1 MLAAGADREGRV
13 ATDDPTSMI
22 LAAGNRLLVHLGRL
36 VSLIAI
42 LLIAPHASF
51 AMDLTVNGQQVIL
64 SGPVVGNEPA
74 RLADALSQ
82 VPGIDTVILRSSRGG
97 DAPAGYRVGELIRV
111 KGLRTAVSGYC
122 YSSCS
127 RMFLGGKTR
136 YFTDDYLPEYTDIGF
151 HGHYD
156 SDGRLVPELVRR
168 LGLKNW
174 IIQYSDGKADP
185 ALVERWINIPR
196 SRGMTHF
203 YHPGLLNRH
212 GVSAFMCQG
221 TETTAQVFDCEPIQ
235 NTALDL
241 GVITSLDI
249 VKSNDQAGINAGI
262 REKPRATGYAAIT
275 DTRKV
280 PLVSPAGQQEYQ
292 RFLNARPHKAFAISP
307 DGKFWA
313 WNAGEFD
320 AMSAALTRCQ
330 QRSQQT
336 CRLYAV
342 DEEVVWSPNN

>member
-1 MLAAGADREGRV
+1 MLAAGADREGRI
-13 ATDDPTSMI
+13 AT
-22 LAAGNRLLVHLGRL
+22 AGNRLLVRLGRL
-36 VSLIAI
+36 AGLMAI
-42 LLIAPHASF
+42 LLIAPDASF

-74 RLADALSQ
+74 RLADTLSQ
-82 VPGIDTVILRSSRGG
+82 VPGIDTVILRNSRGG

-111 KGLRTAVSGYC
+111 RGLRTAVSGYC

-136 YFTDDYLPEYTDIGF
+136 YFTDDYPPEYTDIGF

-156 SDGRLVPELVRR
+156 SNGRLLPELVHR

-196 SRGMTHF
+196 SGGMSHF
-203 YHPGLLNRH
+203 
-212 GVSAFMCQG
+212 STFMCQG
-221 TETTAQVFDCEPIQ
+221 TETTVLVFDCEPIL

-241 GVITSLDI
+241 GVITSLNI
-249 VKSNDQAGINAGI
+249 VKSNDQAGIKAGI
-262 REKPRATGYAAIT
+262 PEKPRASGYAAIN
-275 DTRKV
+275 DTGKV

-292 RFLNARPHKAFAISP
+292 RFLNARLPKAFAISP

-320 AMSAALTRCQ
+320 ARSAALTRCH

>member
-1 MLAAGADREGRV
+1 MLAAGADQEG
-13 ATDDPTSMI
+13 DDPTSMI
-22 LAAGNRLLVHLGRL
+22 LAAGNRLLVRPGCW
-36 VSLIAI
+36 VSLMAI

-51 AMDLTVNGQQVIL
+51 AMELTFNGQQVIL

-82 VPGIDTVILRSSRGG
+82 VPGIDTVILRNSPGG

-127 RMFLGGKTR
+127 RMFLGGKNR
-136 YFTDDYLPEYTDIGF
+136 YFTDDYPPEYTDIGF

-156 SDGRLVPELVRR
+156 SNGRLLPELVHR

-203 YHPGLLNRH
+203 YHPGLLNRQ
-212 GVSAFMCQG
+212 GVSTFMCQG
-221 TETTAQVFDCEPIQ
+221 TETTTQVFDCEPIP

-249 VKSNDQAGINAGI
+249 VKSNDQAGIKAGI
-262 REKPRATGYAAIT
+262 PEKPRASGYAAIT

-280 PLVSPAGQQEYQ
+280 PLVSPAGLLEYQ
-292 RFLNARPHKAFAISP
+292 RFLNARPPKAFAISP

-313 WNAGEFD
+313 WNAGELN
-320 AMSAALTRCQ
+320 AMSAALTRCH

-336 CRLYAV
+336 CSLYAV
-342 DEEVVWSPNN
+342 DEEVVWSPNNE

>member
-1 MLAAGADREGRV
+1 MMLAAGADQEG
-13 ATDDPTSMI
+13 DDPTSMI
-22 LAAGNRLLVHLGRL
+22 LAAGNRLLVRPGCW
-36 VSLIAI
+36 VSLMAI

-51 AMDLTVNGQQVIL
+51 AMELTFNGQQVIL

-82 VPGIDTVILRSSRGG
+82 VPGIDTVILRNSPGG

-127 RMFLGGKTR
+127 RMFLGGKNR
-136 YFTDDYLPEYTDIGF
+136 YFTDDYPPEYTDIGF

-156 SDGRLVPELVRR
+156 SNGRLLPELVHR

-203 YHPGLLNRH
+203 YHPGLLNRQ
-212 GVSAFMCQG
+212 GVSTFMCQG
-221 TETTAQVFDCEPIQ
+221 TETTTQVFDCEPIP

-249 VKSNDQAGINAGI
+249 VKSNDQAGIKAGI
-262 REKPRATGYAAIT
+262 PEKPRASGYAAIT

-280 PLVSPAGQQEYQ
+280 PLVSPAGLLEYQ
-292 RFLNARPHKAFAISP
+292 RFLNARPPKAFAISP

-313 WNAGEFD
+313 WNAGELN
-320 AMSAALTRCQ
+320 AMSAALTRCH

-336 CRLYAV
+336 CSLYAV
-342 DEEVVWSPNN
+342 DEEVVWSPNNE

>member
-1 MLAAGADREGRV
+1 
-13 ATDDPTSMI
+13 MI
-22 LAAGNRLLVHLGRL
+22 LAAGNLLLVRLGRL
-36 VSLIAI
+36 GTLMAV

-51 AMDLTVNGQQVIL
+51 GMELTVNDQQVIL

-82 VPGIDTVILRSSRGG
+82 RPGIDTVILRNSPGG

-127 RMFLGGKTR
+127 RMFLGGKSR
-136 YFTDDYLPEYTDIGF
+136 YFTDDYPPEYTDVGF

-156 SDGRLVPELVRR
+156 SNGRLLPELVHR
-168 LGLKNW
+168 LGLKSW

-196 SRGMTHF
+196 GRGMTHF
-203 YHPGLLNRH
+203 YHPGLLTRH
-212 GVSAFMCQG
+212 GVSTFMCQG
-221 TETTAQVFDCEPIQ
+221 TETTARVFDCEPIS

-249 VKSNDQAGINAGI
+249 LKSNDQAGIKAGI
-262 REKPRATGYAAIT
+262 PEKPRASGYAAIT

-280 PLVSPAGQQEYQ
+280 PLVIPAGHQEYQ
-292 RFLNARPHKAFAISP
+292 RFLNARPPKAFAISP

-313 WNAGEFD
+313 WNAGTFD
-320 AMSAALTRCQ
+320 AMSAALTRCH

-342 DEEVVWSPNN
+342 DEEVVWSSDN

>member
-1 MLAAGADREGRV
+1 VLDQFGQLLLAA
-13 ATDDPTSMI
+13 
-22 LAAGNRLLVHLGRL
+22 LGRS
-36 VSLIAI
+36 VSLTAI
-42 LLIAPHASF
+42 LLIAPHASW
-51 AMDLTVNGQQVIL
+51 AMDITINGRHVIL
-64 SGPVVGNEPA
+64 SGRVVGNEPA

-82 VPGIDTVILRSSRGG
+82 VPGIDTVVLRNSPGG

-136 YFTDDYLPEYTDIGF
+136 YFTDDYPPEHTNIGF

-156 SDGRLVPELVRR
+156 SNGRLLPELVHRR
-168 LGLKNW
+168 GLKNW

-185 ALVERWINIPR
+185 ALVERWVNIPV
-196 SRGMTHF
+196 SRGMIHF
-203 YHPGLLNRH
+203 YHPRLLNRH
-212 GVSAFMCQG
+212 GVSTFLCQG
-221 TETTAQVFDCEPIQ
+221 TETTAEVFDCEPIP

-249 VKSNDQAGINAGI
+249 VKSNDVP
-262 REKPRATGYAAIT
+262 EKPRASGYAAIT
-275 DTRKV
+275 NTRKV

-292 RFLNARPHKAFAISP
+292 RFLNARLPKAFAISP
-307 DGKFWA
+307 DGRFWA
-313 WNAGEFD
+313 WTAGAFD
-320 AMSAALTRCQ
+320 AMSAALTHCR

-336 CRLYAV
+336 CSLYAV
-342 DEEVVWSPNN
+342 DDEVVWSPNN

>member
-1 MLAAGADREGRV
+1 MSGNDAMSMMLAAQ
-13 ATDDPTSMI
+13 
-22 LAAGNRLLVHLGRL
+22 NRLLVRLGRL
-36 VSLIAI
+36 VSPMAI
-42 LLIAPHASF
+42 LLIASDTSF
-51 AMDLTVNGQQVIL
+51 AMPLTVIGQQVIL

-74 RLADALSQ
+74 RLADALAQ
-82 VPGIDTVILRSSRGG
+82 VSGIDTVILRNSPGG

-136 YFTDDYLPEYTDIGF
+136 YFTDDYPPEYTDVGF

-156 SDGRLVPELVRR
+156 SKGRLLPELVHR

-196 SRGMTHF
+196 NTGMAHF
-203 YHPGLLNRH
+203 YHPGLLKRH

-221 TETTAQVFDCEPIQ
+221 SESTAQVFDCEPIR

-249 VKSNDQAGINAGI
+249 VKSNDQAGIRAGI
-262 REKPRATGYAAIT
+262 PDKPRASGYARIT
-275 DTRKV
+275 DTKNV
-280 PLVSPAGQQEYQ
+280 PLVSAAGRQEYQ
-292 RFLNARPHKAFAISP
+292 RFLKVKPPRAFAISP
-307 DGKFWA
+307 GGKFWA
-313 WNAGEFD
+313 WNAGTFD
-320 AMSAALTRCQ
+320 ATSAALTRCH

-342 DEEVVWSPNN
+342 DEEVVWSPNNEMNDFDP

>member
-1 MLAAGADREGRV
+1 VLDQCGQLLLAA
-13 ATDDPTSMI
+13 
-22 LAAGNRLLVHLGRL
+22 LGRS
-36 VSLIAI
+36 VSLTAI
-42 LLIAPHASF
+42 LLIAPHASL
-51 AMDLTVNGQQVIL
+51 AMDITINGQHVIL
-64 SGPVVGNEPA
+64 SGRVVGNEPA

-82 VPGIDTVILRSSRGG
+82 VPGIDTVILRNSPGG

-136 YFTDDYLPEYTDIGF
+136 YFTDDYPPEHTNIGF

-156 SDGRLVPELVRR
+156 SNGRLLPELVHR
-168 LGLKNW
+168 LSLKNW

-185 ALVERWINIPR
+185 ALVERWINIPV

-203 YHPGLLNRH
+203 YHPRLLNRH
-212 GVSAFMCQG
+212 GVSTFLCQG
-221 TETTAQVFDCEPIQ
+221 TETTAEVFDCEPIP

-249 VKSNDQAGINAGI
+249 VKSNDVP
-262 REKPRATGYAAIT
+262 EKPRASGYAAIA

-292 RFLNARPHKAFAISP
+292 RFLNARLPKAFAISP

-313 WNAGEFD
+313 WNAGAFD
-320 AMSAALTRCQ
+320 AMSTALTRCR

-336 CRLYAV
+336 CSLYAV
-342 DEEVVWSPNN
+342 DDEVVWSPNN

>member
-1 MLAAGADREGRV
+1 MRQLLLAA
-13 ATDDPTSMI
+13 
-22 LAAGNRLLVHLGRL
+22 LGRS
-36 VSLIAI
+36 VSLMAI

-64 SGPVVGNEPA
+64 SGPVVGNEAA

-82 VPGIDTVILRSSRGG
+82 VPGIDTVILRNSRGG
-97 DAPAGYRVGELIRV
+97 NAPAGYRVGELIRV

-127 RMFLGGKTR
+127 RMFLGGKNR
-136 YFTDDYLPEYTDIGF
+136 YFTDDYPPEHTNIGF

-156 SDGRLVPELVRR
+156 SNGRLAPELVHR

-174 IIQYSDGKADP
+174 IVQYSDGKADP
-185 ALVERWINIPR
+185 ALVERWINIPV

-203 YHPGLLNRH
+203 YHPRLLNRH
-212 GVSAFMCQG
+212 GVSTFMCQG
-221 TETTAQVFDCEPIQ
+221 TETTAQVFDCEAIP

-249 VKSNDQAGINAGI
+249 VKSNDIP
-262 REKPRATGYAAIT
+262 EKPRASGYAAIT
-275 DTRKV
+275 DTSKV
-280 PLVSPAGQQEYQ
+280 PLLSPAGQQEYQ
-292 RFLNARPHKAFAISP
+292 RFLNARLPKAFAISP

-313 WNAGEFD
+313 WNTGELD
-320 AMSAALTRCQ
+320 AMSAALIRCR
-330 QRSQQT
+330 QRAQQT
-336 CRLYAV
+336 CSLYAV

>member
-1 MLAAGADREGRV
+1 M
-13 ATDDPTSMI
+13 SMI
-22 LAAGNRLLVHLGRL
+22 LAAGTRLLVRLGRL
-36 VSLIAI
+36 VSLMAI
-42 LLIAPHASF
+42 LLSASHASF
-51 AMDLTVNGQQVIL
+51 AMQLTVIGQQVIL

-74 RLADALSQ
+74 RLADALSE
-82 VPGIDTVILRSSRGG
+82 VPGIDTVILRNSPGG
-97 DAPAGYRVGELIRV
+97 NAPAGYRVGELIRV
-111 KGLRTAVSGYC
+111 KGLRTAASGYC

-127 RMFLGGKTR
+127 RMFLGGKSR
-136 YFTDDYLPEYTDIGF
+136 YFTDDYPPEYTDIGF

-156 SDGRLVPELVRR
+156 SHGRLLPELVHR

-196 SRGMTHF
+196 NTGMTHF
-203 YHPGLLNRH
+203 YHPGLLKRH
-212 GVSAFMCQG
+212 GVSTFMCQG
-221 TETTAQVFDCEPIQ
+221 TETTAQVFDCEPIP

-249 VKSNDQAGINAGI
+249 VKSNDRAGI
-262 REKPRATGYAAIT
+262 RAGIPEKPRASGYAAIA

-280 PLVSPAGQQEYQ
+280 PLVSAVGRQEYQ
-292 RFLNARPHKAFAISP
+292 RFLNVRPPKAFAISP

-313 WNAGEFD
+313 WNAGKFD
-320 AMSAALTRCQ
+320 AMSAALTRCH

-342 DEEVVWSPNN
+342 DEEVVWSPNNE